1 MFFKV
6 SDVADYG
13 FGLPASNASTVR
25 ILRPE
30 APHGLGRRQAGEGGA
45 LHGPSHHSHLP
56 TAQIQRPWNSGTS
69 NNDTMVYDNTQP
81 LAITGS
87 SEDNQNRIVKL
98 ICNVLKIK

>member
-1 MFFKV
+1 MLSIDTNNNLSTKGSTIVEMYSEIEIAGTKTSMKIKHSADFK
-6 SDVADYG
+6 DIPKEY
-13 FGLPASNASTVR
+13 
-25 ILRPE
+25 
-30 APHGLGRRQAGEGGA
+30 H
-45 LHGPSHHSHLP
+45 
-56 TAQIQRPWNSGTS
+56 QIYFDAFRTS

>member
-1 MFFKV
+1 MKIKHSADFK
-6 SDVADYG
+6 DIPKEY
-13 FGLPASNASTVR
+13 
-25 ILRPE
+25 
-30 APHGLGRRQAGEGGA
+30 H
-45 LHGPSHHSHLP
+45 
-56 TAQIQRPWNSGTS
+56 QIYFDAFRTS

>member
-1 MFFKV
+1 MLSIDTNNNLSTKGSTIVEICSEIEIAGTKTSMKIKHSADFK
-6 SDVADYG
+6 DIPKEY
-13 FGLPASNASTVR
+13 
-25 ILRPE
+25 
-30 APHGLGRRQAGEGGA
+30 H
-45 LHGPSHHSHLP
+45 
-56 TAQIQRPWNSGTS
+56 QIYFDAFRTS